1 MEFFQRLSIAN
12 LIEFCRSL
20 RFSLS
25 SGLTLRDAVRLM
37 GSKGPRSLRPV
48 AEKIGADL
56 SAGWSFQDALAKQQ
70 KVFPS
75 LFLALASVG
84 EESGNLPEVL
94 NELEKYYQIQQK
106 LRREFI
112 SEITWPMT
120 QFVAAIVVIALLIYI
135 LGVLPISTQTGS
147 APSEP
152 LDPIGFGLLGPAG
165 AVKFLLIVFGTI
177 VVGTLAFWG
186 LKRLL
191 RRRALVERF
200 LLRIP
205 LIGSALRYI
214 AMTRFCVALRLMLET
229 KLSVLKS
236 LRFALNATD
245 NPAFFSHADDVE
257 NSLRKGNSITESL
270 KLVKPLPDS
279 FLGSV
284 AIAEECGRLPESL
297 HHQTDQ
303 FDELARRKLTVINRF
318 SSWVV
323 WLGIACFIILMI
335 YRIFENV
342 YMKMLSQNLSPGGH
356 K

>member
-1 MEFFQRLSIAN
+1 
-12 LIEFCRSL
+12 
-20 RFSLS
+20 
-25 SGLTLRDAVRLM
+25 
-37 GSKGPRSLRPV
+37 
-48 AEKIGADL
+48 DL

-94 NELEKYYQIQQK
+94 NELEKYYQVQQK
-106 LRREFI
+106 LRREFV
-112 SEITWPMT
+112 SEITWPVT
-120 QFVAAIVVIALLIYI
+120 QFVAAILVIAVLIYI
-135 LGVLPISTQTGS
+135 LGILPISVDAGHS
-147 APSEP
+147 PNAEP
-152 LDPIGFGLLGPAG
+152 LDPIGLGLLGPSG
-165 AVKFLLIVFGTI
+165 AVRFLLYVFGTLAI
-177 VVGTLAFWG
+177 VTAAYLG

-200 LLRIP
+200 LLGIP
-205 LIGSALRYI
+205 LLGSALRYI

-245 NPAFFSHADDVE
+245 NPAFFSYADEVE

-279 FLGSV
+279 FLGAV

-303 FDELARRKLTVINRF
+303 FDDMARRKLTVINRF
-318 SSWVV
+318 SSWIV
-323 WLGIACFIILMI
+323 WLGIAAFIIVMVV
-335 YRIFENV
+335 RIFMNV
-342 YMKMLSQNLSPGGH
+342 YLKMISQNLGQTGR
-356 K
+356 

>member
-1 MEFFQRLSIAN
+1 MVIFQRLSGAN

-37 GSKGPRSLRPV
+37 AGKGPHSLRPV
-48 AEKIGADL
+48 AEKIGGDL
-56 SAGWSFQDALAKQQ
+56 GAGWSFQDALAKQE

-94 NELEKYYQIQQK
+94 AELEKYYQVQQK

-112 SEITWPMT
+112 SEITWPVT
-120 QFVAAIVVIALLIYI
+120 QFVAAVCVIAVLIYVLGI
-135 LGVLPISTQTGS
+135 LAVPVPGGASN
-147 APSEP
+147 EH
-152 LDPIGFGLLGPAG
+152 LDPIGLGLLGPSG
-165 AVKFLLIVFGTI
+165 AVKFLVIVFGTI
-177 VVGTLAFWG
+177 IGVSLAFWG

-200 LLRIP
+200 LLGVP
-205 LIGSALRYI
+205 LIGAALRYI

-245 NPAFFSHADDVE
+245 NPAFSSYADEVE

-270 KLVKPLPDS
+270 KVVKPLPDS
-279 FLGSV
+279 FLGAV

-297 HHQTDQ
+297 HFQADQ
-303 FDELARRKLTVINRF
+303 YDDLARRRLAVLNRF
-318 SSWVV
+318 SSWLV
-323 WLGIACFIILMI
+323 WLGIAAFMILMI
-335 YRIFENV
+335 ARIFINV
-342 YMKMLSQNLSPGGH
+342 YLKMIEGASGG
-356 K
+356 KL